1 MLVDLGPFKE
11 AVPSLAL
18 FQQQVEV
25 REEELLLGQLLPEEM
40 GVRAAVD
47 PQTVMRVEMEFL
59 DRGLMGALGLVVI
72 TVGAEVLEVL
82 EEMLLGQLVEPAEQ
96 EQILPSQAQRLQ
108 ELLVGMGMP
117 EEQMEQQI
125 LVMEGMVQGGLLPEA
140 PEAPEWS
147 S

>member
-40 GVRAAVD
+40 GGLVAVVLLI
-47 PQTVMRVEMEFL
+47 TFLEEMEFL

-82 EEMLLGQLVEPAEQ
+82 EEMLLGQLWEPGEPGH
-96 EQILPSQAQRLQ
+96 LPLLQAQRLQ
-108 ELLVGMGMP
+108 ELLVGVGMP